1 MPDQRRY
8 PGRVVALA
16 VVLLL
21 PGVLRHGGA
30 DGVPLRF
37 PGTSPPGGPGPGGS
51 SLAVVGLQESGLLAL
66 VNGTVLK
73 GDGTDPIRDGVV
85 LIRGDRIQAVGAAGE
100 IRIPGDARVLDAQGG
115 TIMPGLFNAH
125 VHHGA
130 SPEVR
135 RGFLEE
141 GVTSVCDLGSP
152 WEEVTGYRETTWEGS
167 PVARGFF
174 AGPIVTA
181 PGGYPDGLYHTRGFN
196 YEVVGEEAAREA
208 VRVLVDRGVHF
219 VKVALDPS
227 WNREDPLPMLEVAEA
242 RALVEEAHTHGL
254 GVRAH
259 MIQIPY
265 FPMAIEA
272 GIDVIEHMPFPTGWP
287 PVDKIQELMEGDD
300 PFSYFFQEWHPQ
312 YDTLLAHLAGDGI
325 VLVPTMAALLGDLY
339 GKDDP
344 TLRERYVVG
353 AVLEIVRRFRDAGG
367 VVALGNDYNGRSGKE
382 RLPMTEIRALL
393 DAGMT
398 PQEVVEAGTGN
409 AARVCGQEK
418 ELGVLH
424 PGMKADLLVLEGD
437 FLTDVEAIHRLGWVI
452 LDGSPVEGI
461 GRGVPSSGAETHEN
475 S

>member
-1 MPDQRRY
+1 M
-8 PGRVVALA
+8 LS
-16 VVLLL
+16 L
-21 PGVLRHGGA
+21 H
-30 DGVPLRF
+30 F
-37 PGTSPPGGPGPGGS
+37 PGTSPPGEPGPLGFS
-51 SLAVVGLQESGLLAL
+51 PAVAGLQEPGFLAV

-73 GDGTDPIRDGVV
+73 GDGTGPIRDGVV
-85 LIRGDRIQAVGAAGE
+85 LIQGDRIQAVGSARE
-100 IRIPGDARVLDAQGG
+100 IRIPGGARVLDAEEG

-152 WEEVTGYRETTWEGS
+152 WEEVAGYQETTWEGS

-196 YEVVGEEAAREA
+196 YEVVGEEAARDA
-208 VRVLVDRGVHF
+208 VGVLVDRGVHF

-227 WNREDPLPMLEVAEA
+227 WNREDPLPMLGVAEA
-242 RALVEEAHTHGL
+242 RALAEEAHAHGL
-254 GVRAH
+254 RVRAH

-287 PVDKIQELMEGDD
+287 PVEKIQELMAGED
-300 PFSYFFQEWHPQ
+300 PLSYFFEEWHPQ

-325 VLVPTMAALLGDLY
+325 VLVPTVAALLGDLF

-344 TLRERYVVG
+344 TVRERYVVEM
-353 AVLEIVRRFRDAGG
+353 VLGIVRRFRDTGG

-382 RLPMTEIRALL
+382 RLPITEMRALL
-393 DAGMT
+393 EAGMT
-398 PQEVVEAGTGN
+398 PQQVVEAGTGN
-409 AARVCGQEK
+409 AAWVCGQE
-418 ELGVLH
+418 EDLGILR
-424 PGMKADLLVLEGD
+424 PGMKADVLVLEGD
-437 FLTDVEAIHRLGWVI
+437 FLTDVEAVHRLRWVI

-461 GRGVPSSGAETHEN
+461 GTEGPSWRAEAHEN